1 MKKFEKGSITL
12 FVLIAIIFF
21 IIIASGV
28 YISIRN
34 KNISQDNDTQKIE
47 EQYNKDVQ
55 NIDNIYE
62 EELKR
67 ENNIIGHNK

>member
-34 KNISQDNDTQKIE
+34 KNISQDSDTQKIE